1 MSIQARRGLIS
12 VSITA
17 AKRQFTVLLTFTAS
31 RMIDTGVV
39 LKSSAV
45 AESLPALIVVCR
57 TARTAHWILDIPWTL
72 IITFTATAIR
82 IICFADSKS
91 RALHVKTRIY
101 VYVEKKKVRYFSGF
115 VFEGLLTNEPRNF
128 LKGPKGGFPL
138 SRDFY
143 VRTRVNKIQTMYERS
158 RVSVKVEQGST
169 FTFTRDLPYIVSI
182 SFTRVYFT
190 CVRTEKLR
198 DSGSQP

>member
-1 MSIQARRGLIS
+1 MSML
-12 VSITA
+12 
-17 AKRQFTVLLTFTAS
+17 
-31 RMIDTGVV
+31 
-39 LKSSAV
+39 
-45 AESLPALIVVCR
+45 
-57 TARTAHWILDIPWTL
+57 
-72 IITFTATAIR
+72 
-82 IICFADSKS
+82 
-91 RALHVKTRIY
+91 
-101 VYVEKKKVRYFSGF
+101 KKKVRYFSGA
-115 VFEGLLTNEPRNF
+115 VFGGVSTNEPRSF

-143 VRTRVNKIQTMYERS
+143 VRTRVNKIETVYERS

>member
-45 AESLPALIVVCR
+45 AKSLPALIVVCR
-57 TARTAHWILDIPWTL
+57 TARTAHWILIPWTL
-72 IITFTATAIR
+72 IITFTATPIR

-101 VYVEKKKVRYFSGF
+101 VYVEKKKGSIFCGF
-115 VFEGLLTNEPRNF
+115 VFEGLLTNEPRSF

-143 VRTRVNKIQTMYERS
+143 VRTRVNKIETMYERS

-198 DSGSQP
+198 DSGSEP

>member
-57 TARTAHWILDIPWTL
+57 TARTAHWILIRWTL

-101 VYVEKKKVRYFSGF
+101 VYVEKKKVRHFSGF
-115 VFEGLLTNEPRNF
+115 VFEGLLTNEPRSF

>member
-17 AKRQFTVLLTFTAS
+17 AKRQFTVSLTFTAS

-115 VFEGLLTNEPRNF
+115 VFEGLLTNEPRSF

>member
-31 RMIDTGVV
+31 RMVDTGVV

-45 AESLPALIVVCR
+45 AEPLPALIVVCR
-57 TARTAHWILDIPWTL
+57 TARTAHWILIRWTL
-72 IITFTATAIR
+72 IITFTATGIR

-101 VYVEKKKVRYFSGF
+101 VYVKKRLDILVELCLKEFQPTSRGAFSRGLSQKRTSNNSIGYNKWVMDRTWSTE
-115 VFEGLLTNEPRNF
+115 VFNTYPHRLQANVLQRETSSSKLL
-128 LKGPKGGFPL
+128 
-138 SRDFY
+138 
-143 VRTRVNKIQTMYERS
+143 
-158 RVSVKVEQGST
+158 
-169 FTFTRDLPYIVSI
+169 
-182 SFTRVYFT
+182 
-190 CVRTEKLR
+190 
-198 DSGSQP
+198 

>member
-115 VFEGLLTNEPRNF
+115 VFEGLLTNEPRSF

>member
-1 MSIQARRGLIS
+1 M
-12 VSITA
+12 V
-17 AKRQFTVLLTFTAS
+17 
-31 RMIDTGVV
+31 DTGVV

-45 AESLPALIVVCR
+45 AEPLPALIVVCR
-57 TARTAHWILDIPWTL
+57 TARTAHWILIRWTL

-115 VFEGLLTNEPRNF
+115 VFEGLLTNEPRSF

-143 VRTRVNKIQTMYERS
+143 VRTHVNFTRVNKRETMYERS
-158 RVSVKVEQGST
+158 RVSVNVEQGST
-169 FTFTRDLPYIVSI
+169 FMFTRDLPYIVSS

>member
-72 IITFTATAIR
+72 IITFTATAIG

-115 VFEGLLTNEPRNF
+115 VFEGLLTNEPRSF

>member
-39 LKSSAV
+39 LKSSTV

-115 VFEGLLTNEPRNF
+115 VFEGLLTNEPRSF

>member
-31 RMIDTGVV
+31 RMVDTGVV

-45 AESLPALIVVCR
+45 AEPLPALIVVCR
-57 TARTAHWILDIPWTL
+57 TARTAHWILIPWTL

-101 VYVEKKKVRYFSGF
+101 VYVEKKK
-115 VFEGLLTNEPRNF
+115 
-128 LKGPKGGFPL
+128 
-138 SRDFY
+138 
-143 VRTRVNKIQTMYERS
+143 
-158 RVSVKVEQGST
+158 GSI
-169 FTFTRDLPYIVSI
+169 F
-182 SFTRVYFT
+182 
-190 CVRTEKLR
+190 
-198 DSGSQP
+198 

>member
-17 AKRQFTVLLTFTAS
+17 AKRRFTVLLTFTAS

-115 VFEGLLTNEPRNF
+115 VFEGLLTNEPRSF

>member
-31 RMIDTGVV
+31 RMVDTGVV

-45 AESLPALIVVCR
+45 AEPLPALIVVCR
-57 TARTAHWILDIPWTL
+57 TARTAHWILIPWTL

-101 VYVEKKKVRYFSGF
+101 VYVEKKKKVRYFSGF
-115 VFEGLLTNEPRNF
+115 VFEGLLTNEPRSF

-143 VRTRVNKIQTMYERS
+143 VRTRVNKIETMYERS

>member
-57 TARTAHWILDIPWTL
+57 TARTAHWILIRWTL

-115 VFEGLLTNEPRNF
+115 VFEGLLTNEPRSF

-182 SFTRVYFT
+182 SFTRVHFT

-198 DSGSQP
+198 DSGSQT

>member
-115 VFEGLLTNEPRNF
+115 VFEGLLTNEPRSF

-198 DSGSQP
+198 DSESQT